1 MAVLEEHNSCLEE
14 GKRST
19 ESSLPLLGVEDTH
32 MWEPRSGHGA
42 PLDGE
47 PLLEEYSLP
56 FLSQSLMLVEADH
69 QVPWQDCGLWEEGDK
84 ILRVEHI
91 FDPETPFWVANI
103 LLQEVYK
110 RLVDVPLPPRQD
122 DRREEEAD
130 KPCLEAC
137 MPHLFCG

>member
-47 PLLEEYSLP
+47 PLLEEYSLLYSKVWGGKP
-56 FLSQSLMLVEADH
+56 
-69 QVPWQDCGLWEEGDK
+69 DCACNAKFE
-84 ILRVEHI
+84 
-91 FDPETPFWVANI
+91 
-103 LLQEVYK
+103 Q
-110 RLVDVPLPPRQD
+110 
-122 DRREEEAD
+122 RE
-130 KPCLEAC
+130 K
-137 MPHLFCG
+137 